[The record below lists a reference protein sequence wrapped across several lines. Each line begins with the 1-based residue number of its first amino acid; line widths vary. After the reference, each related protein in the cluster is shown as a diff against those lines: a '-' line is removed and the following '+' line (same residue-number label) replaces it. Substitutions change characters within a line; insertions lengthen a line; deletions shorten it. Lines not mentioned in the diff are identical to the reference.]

1 MSVAAGNNSGDACNI
16 SPASAPKVL
25 TVGASTSGD
34 TLASYSNIGS
44 CVDVIA
50 PGSDIVS
57 AKRGGGSTS
66 GSGTSFASP
75 FATGVN
81 ALFKQAY
88 GDYKSAAV
96 LQWIVDSA
104 TPSVL
109 TRVPST
115 TKNRLLYTAGL

>member
-1 MSVAAGNNSGDACNI
+1 MG
-16 SPASAPKVL
+16 
-25 TVGASTSGD
+25 
-34 TLASYSNIGS
+34 
-44 CVDVIA
+44 
-50 PGSDIVS
+50 
-57 AKRGGGSTS
+57 KRGGGSTS

-115 TKNRLLYTAGL
+115 TKNKLLYTAGL